1 MMTAPHAATQTA
13 MPQAAMPAATG
24 PVLSVKG
31 LTKSFGAIVV
41 AQDINL
47 DLAAGARVG
56 LIGPNGA
63 GKTTFVNLLTG
74 FLTPDAGT
82 IELAGEAIEGV
93 VPEQRV
99 RRGLARTHQINT
111 LLTEDTVTENVAI
124 AVAEREKYAWR
135 MLRYTPQWRRCVAE
149 ARQRLADI
157 GLAAVLDRR
166 VSELPYG
173 QQRLLEI
180 AIALALNPRVLLL
193 DEPAAGIPS
202 SDTHIIHD
210 VIERLPPQIAII
222 IIEHDMDVIF
232 RFAREIVVL
241 VQGRVLTRGAPAAI
255 AEDPQVRAV
264 YLGRTVV

>member
-1 MMTAPHAATQTA
+1 MAASSA
-13 MPQAAMPAATG
+13 SAASAAGAAADAG
-24 PVLSVKG
+24 PVLSVQG

-41 AQDINL
+41 AQDINV
-47 DLAAGARVG
+47 DLAPGARVG

-82 IELAGEAIEGV
+82 IHLAGEAIERLA
-93 VPEQRV
+93 PEQRV
-99 RRGLARTHQINT
+99 HRGLARTHQINT
-111 LLTEDTVTENVAI
+111 LLTENTVTENVAI

-135 MLRYTPQWRRCVAE
+135 MIRYTPQWRRCVAE
-149 ARQRLADI
+149 ARERLAAI
-157 GLAAVLDRR
+157 GLGAVLERR

-180 AIALALNPRVLLL
+180 AIALALEPRVLLL

-202 SDTHIIHD
+202 SDTHIIHE

-232 RFAREIVVL
+232 RFAREIIVL